1 MNSTITSKSLES
13 VKTLVNISPLARK
26 TQKPI
31 KPEEKSSIISFIK
44 NGRSLLMFVDEEE
57 YRVILKEHGAN
68 DITKPFGIEIGDDIT
83 EVLGCN

>member
-1 MNSTITSKSLES
+1 M
-13 VKTLVNISPLARK
+13 
-26 TQKPI
+26 
-31 KPEEKSSIISFIK
+31 FI
-44 NGRSLLMFVDEEE
+44 DEIE